1 MITEGGKRMSDV
13 TVKKVKSNSHIV
25 PVAKSNTKMLKF
37 KRFLPL
43 FIMMTPGLVY
53 LLINNY
59 LPMFGLIIA
68 FKDINYAK
76 GIFASD
82 WIGLK
87 NFEYLFSTRDA
98 FVITRNTILYN
109 GGFILI
115 NTVLAIGVAIML
127 NEIKNKFAK
136 SFYQSVILLPFLISM
151 VIVSYLGFA
160 FLSEDV
166 GYLNN
171 TILPFLGLDGVSWYN
186 EAEYWPYILT
196 FISTWKGVGF
206 LCVIYLA
213 AIIGI
218 DQEYYEAA
226 TLDGA
231 NKWQQ
236 IIHITIPTIMPVIIM
251 MTLLAIGR
259 IFYSDFGLFFQV
271 PMNSGALYDTT
282 NVIDT
287 YVYRGLMQL
296 GDIGM
301 SAAAGLY
308 QSIVGF
314 VLVLLSNYIVRK
326 KSKDN
331 ALF

>member
-1 MITEGGKRMSDV
+1 MESGVHNIP
-13 TVKKVKSNSHIV
+13 VKKVNTRLIKS
-25 PVAKSNTKMLKF
+25 
-37 KRFLPL
+37 KRALPL
-43 FIMMTPGLVY
+43 LIMMLPGLIY
-53 LLINNY
+53 LLVNNY

-76 GIFASD
+76 GILASD
-82 WIGLK
+82 WIGFK

-109 GGFILI
+109 GGFILL
-115 NTVLAIGVAIML
+115 NTILAISVAIML
-127 NEIKNKFAK
+127 NEIKNKLAK

-160 FLSEDV
+160 FLSEDA
-166 GYLNN
+166 GYLNK
-171 TILPFLGLDGVSWYN
+171 TILPMLGLDSVSWYS
-186 EAEYWPYILT
+186 EAKYWPYILT
-196 FISTWKGVGF
+196 FTNMWKGVGF

-226 TLDGA
+226 KLDGA

-236 IIHITIPTIMPVIIM
+236 IIHITLPSIMPVIIM

-259 IFYSDFGLFFQV
+259 IFYSDFGLFYQV
-271 PMNSGALYDTT
+271 PMNSGAIYDTT

-314 VLVLLSNYIVRK
+314 VLVLVSNYLVRR
-326 KSKDN
+326 KSKEN

>member
-1 MITEGGKRMSDV
+1 MSEV
-13 TVKKVKSNSHIV
+13 TVKKVEASVHTI
-25 PVAKSNTKMLKF
+25 PAKKVNTRLIKF
-37 KRFLPL
+37 KRALPL
-43 FIMMTPGLVY
+43 LIMMLPGLIY
-53 LLINNY
+53 LLVNNY

-76 GIFASD
+76 GILASD
-82 WIGLK
+82 WIGFK

-109 GGFILI
+109 GGFIIL

-127 NEIKNKFAK
+127 NEIKNELAK
-136 SFYQSVILLPFLISM
+136 NFYQSVILLPFLISM

-166 GYLNN
+166 GYLNK
-171 TILPFLGLDGVSWYN
+171 TILPMLGLDGVSWYS
-186 EAEYWPYILT
+186 EAKYWPYILT
-196 FISTWKGVGF
+196 FINMWKGVGF

-226 TLDGA
+226 KLDGA

-236 IIHITIPTIMPVIIM
+236 IIHITLPSIMPVIIM

-259 IFYSDFGLFFQV
+259 IFYSDFGLFYQV
-271 PMNSGALYDTT
+271 PMNSGAIYDTT

-314 VLVLLSNYIVRK
+314 VLVLVSNYLVRR

>member
-1 MITEGGKRMSDV
+1 
-13 TVKKVKSNSHIV
+13 
-25 PVAKSNTKMLKF
+25 MLKM
-37 KRFLPL
+37 KRYLPL
-43 FIMMTPGLVY
+43 FIMMTPGIIY

-68 FKDINYAK
+68 FKDIDYAK
-76 GIFASD
+76 GILASD
-82 WIGLK
+82 WIGFK

-98 FVITRNTILYN
+98 YVITRNTILYN
-109 GGFILI
+109 GGFIIL

-127 NEIKNKFAK
+127 NEIKNKLAK
-136 SFYQSVILLPFLISM
+136 GFYQSVILLPFLISM

-166 GYLNN
+166 GYLNK
-171 TILPFLGLDGVSWYN
+171 TILPLLGIEGISWYN
-186 EAEYWPYILT
+186 EAKYWPYILT
-196 FISTWKGVGF
+196 FINMWKGVGF

-231 NKWQQ
+231 NKWKQ
-236 IIHITIPTIMPVIIM
+236 IIHITIPSIMPVIVM

-259 IFYSDFGLFFQV
+259 IFYSDFGLFYQV
-271 PMNSGALYDTT
+271 PMNSGTLYDTT

-301 SAAAGLY
+301 SSAAGLY

-314 VLVLLSNYIVRK
+314 VLVLLSNYLVRR

>member
-1 MITEGGKRMSDV
+1 MTEV
-13 TVKKVKSNSHIV
+13 TVKKMKTGVQVI
-25 PVAKSNTKMLKF
+25 PDTKAHARMIKF

-43 FIMMTPGLVY
+43 FIMMVPGLMY

-76 GIFASD
+76 GILGSD
-82 WIGLK
+82 WIGFK

-109 GGFILI
+109 GGFIIL
-115 NTVLAIGVAIML
+115 NTILAIGIAIML
-127 NEIKNKFAK
+127 NEIKNKLMK

-171 TILPFLGLDGVSWYN
+171 TILPLLGLDGVSWYN
-186 EAEYWPYILT
+186 EGKYWPYILT
-196 FISTWKGVGF
+196 LINVWKGIGF

-236 IIHITIPTIMPVIIM
+236 IIHITIPSIMPVIIM

-259 IFYSDFGLFFQV
+259 IFYSDFGLFYQV
-271 PMNSGALYDTT
+271 PMNSGAIYDTT

-287 YVYRGLMQL
+287 YVYRGLIQL

-314 VLVLLSNYIVRK
+314 VLVLLSNYLVRR

>member
-1 MITEGGKRMSDV
+1 MSEV
-13 TVKKVKSNSHIV
+13 TVKKMKAGVHAL
-25 PVAKSNTKMLKF
+25 PVSKANTRMIKF

-43 FIMMTPGLVY
+43 FIMMVPGLIY

-76 GIFASD
+76 GILGSD
-82 WIGLK
+82 WIGFK
-87 NFEYLFSTRDA
+87 NFEYLFRTRDA

-109 GGFILI
+109 GGFIIL
-115 NTVLAIGVAIML
+115 NTILAIGIAIML
-127 NEIKNKFAK
+127 NEIKNKLMK

-166 GYLNN
+166 GYLNK
-171 TILPFLGLDGVSWYN
+171 TILPLLGLDGVSWYN

-196 FISTWKGVGF
+196 FINMWKGVGF

-236 IIHITIPTIMPVIIM
+236 MIHITIPSIMPVIIM

-259 IFYSDFGLFFQV
+259 IFYSDFGLFYQV

-314 VLVLLSNYIVRK
+314 VLVLLSNYLVRR

>member
-1 MITEGGKRMSDV
+1 MREGGNRMSQV
-13 TVKKVKSNSHIV
+13 SVKNLEAGVHSVPAKKV
-25 PVAKSNTKMLKF
+25 NTKMIKF

-43 FIMMTPGLVY
+43 IIMMVPGLVY
-53 LLINNY
+53 LLVNNY

-82 WIGLK
+82 WIGFK
-87 NFEYLFSTRDA
+87 NFEYLFTTRDA

-109 GGFILI
+109 GGFIIL
-115 NTVLAIGVAIML
+115 NTILAIAVAIML
-127 NEIKNKFAK
+127 NEIKNKLAK

-171 TILPFLGLDGVSWYN
+171 TILPLLGLEGVSWYT
-186 EAEYWPYILT
+186 EAKYWPYILT
-196 FISTWKGVGF
+196 FINMWKGVGF

-236 IIHITIPTIMPVIIM
+236 IINITLPSIMPVIIM

-259 IFYSDFGLFFQV
+259 IFYSDFGLFYQV
-271 PMNSGALYDTT
+271 PMNSGPLYDTT

-314 VLVLLSNYIVRK
+314 VLVLLSNYLVRR

>member
-1 MITEGGKRMSDV
+1 MSEV
-13 TVKKVKSNSHIV
+13 TVKKLQSDVQSLAVRKV
-25 PVAKSNTKMLKF
+25 NTRLMKLK
-37 KRFLPL
+37 RALPL
-43 FIMMTPGLVY
+43 FIMMLPGLIY

-68 FKDINYAK
+68 FKDINFAK
-76 GIFASD
+76 GILASD
-82 WIGLK
+82 WIGFK

-109 GGFILI
+109 GGFIIL
-115 NTVLAIGVAIML
+115 NTVLAIAVAIML
-127 NEIKNKFAK
+127 NEIKNKLAK
-136 SFYQSVILLPFLISM
+136 SFYQSVILMPFLISM
-151 VIVSYLGFA
+151 VIVSYLGYA
-160 FLSEDV
+160 FLSEDT
-166 GYLNN
+166 GFLNN
-171 TILPFLGLDGVSWYN
+171 TILPLLGLDDVSWYS
-186 EAEYWPYILT
+186 EAKYWPYILT
-196 FISTWKGVGF
+196 FINMWKGIGF

-218 DQEYYEAA
+218 DQEFYEAA

-236 IIHITIPTIMPVIIM
+236 IIHITIPSIMPVIIM

-259 IFYSDFGLFFQV
+259 IFYSDFGLFYQV
-271 PMNSGALYDTT
+271 PMNSGAIYDTT

-308 QSIVGF
+308 QSVVGF
-314 VLVLLSNYIVRK
+314 ILVLVSNYLVRR

>member
-1 MITEGGKRMSDV
+1 
-13 TVKKVKSNSHIV
+13 
-25 PVAKSNTKMLKF
+25 
-37 KRFLPL
+37 
-43 FIMMTPGLVY
+43 
-53 LLINNY
+53 
-59 LPMFGLIIA
+59 MFGLIIA

-76 GIFASD
+76 GILASD
-82 WIGLK
+82 WIGFK

-98 FVITRNTILYN
+98 FIITRNTILYN
-109 GGFILI
+109 GGFIIL

-127 NEIKNKFAK
+127 NEVKNKLAK

-160 FLSEDV
+160 FLSEDA

-171 TILPFLGLDGVSWYN
+171 TILPMLGLDSVSWYS
-186 EAEYWPYILT
+186 EAKYWPYILT
-196 FISTWKGVGF
+196 FINMWKGIGF

-231 NKWQQ
+231 NKWHQ
-236 IIHITIPTIMPVIIM
+236 IIHITLPSIMPVIIM

-259 IFYSDFGLFFQV
+259 IFYSDFGLFYQV
-271 PMNSGALYDTT
+271 PMNSGAIYDTT

-314 VLVLLSNYIVRK
+314 VLVLLSNYLVRR
-326 KSKDN
+326 KSKEN

>member
-1 MITEGGKRMSDV
+1 MEQQV
-13 TVKKVKSNSHIV
+13 TVKPLEGTQIV
-25 PVAKSNTKMLKF
+25 PQSKLQRKMVKF
-37 KRFLPL
+37 KRFLPI
-43 FIMMTPGLVY
+43 FIMMTPGLIY

-59 LPMFGLIIA
+59 LPMAGLIIA

-76 GIFASD
+76 GILGSD
-82 WIGLK
+82 WIGFK
-87 NFEYLFSTRDA
+87 NFEYLFATRDA
-98 FVITRNTILYN
+98 YIITRNTILYN
-109 GGFILI
+109 GLFIII
-115 NTVLAIGVAIML
+115 NTVLAVAVAIML
-127 NEIKNKFAK
+127 NEIKSKFLK

-151 VIVSYLGFA
+151 VIVSYLVFA
-160 FLSEDV
+160 FLSTDV
-166 GYLNN
+166 GFFNKTL
-171 TILPFLGLDGVSWYN
+171 LPMLGIGEISWYT
-186 EAEYWPYILT
+186 EAGVWPYILT
-196 FISTWKGVGF
+196 FVSTWKGVGF

-213 AIIGI
+213 SIIGI

-236 IIHITIPTIMPVIIM
+236 IKFITVPLIMPVIIM

-271 PMNSGALYDTT
+271 PMNSGAIYDTT

-314 VLVLLSNYIVRK
+314 ALVLFSNWLVRR
-326 KSKDN
+326 KSKEN

>member
-1 MITEGGKRMSDV
+1 MSEV
-13 TVKKVKSNSHIV
+13 TVKELKADVQSIPKRKV
-25 PVAKSNTKMLKF
+25 NTRLINLKRYIPIYILML
-37 KRFLPL
+37 
-43 FIMMTPGLVY
+43 PGLIY

-59 LPMFGLIIA
+59 LPMFGLMIA
-68 FKDINYAK
+68 FKDINFAK
-76 GIFASD
+76 GILGSD
-82 WIGLK
+82 WIGFK

-98 FVITRNTILYN
+98 LIITRNTILYN
-109 GGFILI
+109 GGFIIL
-115 NTVLAIGVAIML
+115 NTIVAIAVAIML
-127 NEIKNKFAK
+127 NEIKNKLAK

-166 GYLNN
+166 GYLNK
-171 TILPFLGLDGVSWYN
+171 TILPMLGLDSVSWYS
-186 EAEYWPYILT
+186 EAKYWPYILT
-196 FISTWKGVGF
+196 FINMWKGVGF

-226 TLDGA
+226 KLDGA
-231 NKWQQ
+231 NKWQK
-236 IIHITIPTIMPVIIM
+236 IIHITIPCISPVIIM

-259 IFYSDFGLFFQV
+259 IFYSDFGLFYQV

-314 VLVLLSNYIVRK
+314 ILVLLSNYLVRR
-326 KSKDN
+326 KSKDH

>member
-1 MITEGGKRMSDV
+1 MSEV
-13 TVKKVKSNSHIV
+13 TVKNVESGVHTIPVKKV
-25 PVAKSNTKMLKF
+25 NTRLIKF
-37 KRFLPL
+37 KRALPL
-43 FIMMTPGLVY
+43 LIMMLPGLVY

-76 GIFASD
+76 GILASD
-82 WIGLK
+82 WIGFK

-109 GGFILI
+109 GGFIIL

-127 NEIKNKFAK
+127 NEVKNKLAK

-160 FLSEDV
+160 FLSEDA

-171 TILPFLGLDGVSWYN
+171 TILPMLGLDSVSWYS
-186 EAEYWPYILT
+186 EAKYWPYILT
-196 FISTWKGVGF
+196 FTNMWKGVGF

-231 NKWQQ
+231 NKWHQ
-236 IIHITIPTIMPVIIM
+236 IIHITLPSIMPVIIM

-259 IFYSDFGLFFQV
+259 IFYSDFGLFYQV
-271 PMNSGALYDTT
+271 PMNSGAIYDTT

-314 VLVLLSNYIVRK
+314 VLVLVSNYLVRR
-326 KSKDN
+326 KSKEN

>member
-1 MITEGGKRMSDV
+1 MSEV
-13 TVKKVKSNSHIV
+13 TVKKVEASVHTI
-25 PVAKSNTKMLKF
+25 PAKKVNTRLIKF
-37 KRFLPL
+37 KRALPL
-43 FIMMTPGLVY
+43 LIMMLPGLIY
-53 LLINNY
+53 LLVNNY

-76 GIFASD
+76 GILASD
-82 WIGLK
+82 WIGFK

-109 GGFILI
+109 GGFIIL

-127 NEIKNKFAK
+127 NEIKNELAK
-136 SFYQSVILLPFLISM
+136 NFYQSVILLPFLISM

-166 GYLNN
+166 GYLNK
-171 TILPFLGLDGVSWYN
+171 TILPMLGLDGVSWYS
-186 EAEYWPYILT
+186 EAKYWPYILT
-196 FISTWKGVGF
+196 FINMWKGIGF

-236 IIHITIPTIMPVIIM
+236 IIHITLPSIMPVIIM

-259 IFYSDFGLFFQV
+259 IFYSDFGLFYQV
-271 PMNSGALYDTT
+271 PMNSGAIYDTT

-314 VLVLLSNYIVRK
+314 VLVLVSNYLVRR

>member
-1 MITEGGKRMSDV
+1 MSQAHV
-13 TVKKVKSNSHIV
+13 KPLETNEYSAPVKKVG
-25 PVAKSNTKMLKF
+25 TKMIKF

-43 FIMMTPGLVY
+43 YILMLPGLIY

-59 LPMFGLIIA
+59 LPMFGLLIA
-68 FKDINYAK
+68 FKDVNYAV
-76 GIFASD
+76 GIFESN
-82 WIGLK
+82 WVGLK

-98 FVITRNTILYN
+98 FIITRNTILYN
-109 GGFILI
+109 GVFIIL
-115 NTVLAIGVAIML
+115 NTVIAIAVAIML
-127 NEIKNKFAK
+127 NEVKNKLLK
-136 SFYQSVILLPFLISM
+136 GFYQSVILLPFLISM

-160 FLSEDV
+160 FLSTDV
-166 GYLNN
+166 GYLNK
-171 TILPFLGLDGVSWYN
+171 TILPLLGLNEVSWYF
-186 EAEYWPYILT
+186 EAKYWPYILT
-196 FISTWKGVGF
+196 FIDIWKGVGF

-218 DQEYYEAA
+218 NPEYYEAA

-231 NKWQQ
+231 SKWQQ
-236 IIHITIPTIMPVIIM
+236 IIHITIPSIMPVIIM

-259 IFYSDFGLFFQV
+259 IFYSDFGLFYQV
-271 PMNSGALYDTT
+271 PMDSGALYDTT

-314 VLVLLSNYIVRK
+314 VLVLLANYLVRRK
-326 KSKDN
+326 NKES

>member
-1 MITEGGKRMSDV
+1 MGEGGIRMSQV
-13 TVKKVKSNSHIV
+13 SVNNLEAGVHSVPAKKV
-25 PVAKSNTKMLKF
+25 NTKMIKF

-43 FIMMTPGLVY
+43 IIMMVPGLVY
-53 LLINNY
+53 LLVNNY

-82 WIGLK
+82 WIGFK
-87 NFEYLFSTRDA
+87 NFEYLFTTRDA

-109 GGFILI
+109 GGFIIL
-115 NTVLAIGVAIML
+115 NTVLAIAVAIML
-127 NEIKNKFAK
+127 NEIKNKLAK

-171 TILPFLGLDGVSWYN
+171 TILPLLGLEGISWYN
-186 EAEYWPYILT
+186 EAKYWPYILT
-196 FISTWKGVGF
+196 FINMWKGVGF

-236 IIHITIPTIMPVIIM
+236 IINITLPSIMPVIIM
-251 MTLLAIGR
+251 MTLLGIGR
-259 IFYSDFGLFFQV
+259 IFYSDFGLFYQV

-314 VLVLLSNYIVRK
+314 VLVLLSNYLVRR

>member
-1 MITEGGKRMSDV
+1 MAEV
-13 TVKKVKSNSHIV
+13 TVKPLETDIRAA
-25 PVAKSNTKMLKF
+25 AKKKIGARRSKLKMVM
-37 KRFLPL
+37 PL
-43 FIMMTPGLVY
+43 FIMMAPGLIY

-59 LPMFGLIIA
+59 LPMFGLAIA

-76 GIFASD
+76 GILGSD
-82 WIGLK
+82 WVGFK
-87 NFEYLFSTRDA
+87 NFEYLFSTKDA

-109 GGFILI
+109 VVFIFL
-115 NTVLAIGVAIML
+115 NTVIAIAVAIML
-127 NEIKNKFAK
+127 NEIKNKLMK
-136 SFYQSVILLPFLISM
+136 SFYQSVVLLPFLISM
-151 VIVSYLGFA
+151 VIVAYLGVA
-160 FLSEDV
+160 FLSVDV
-166 GYLNN
+166 GILNK
-171 TILPFLGLDGVSWYN
+171 TILPLLGLDEISWYS
-186 EAEYWPYILT
+186 EAKHWPFILVL
-196 FISTWKGVGF
+196 INLWKGLGF

-218 DQEYYEAA
+218 DKEYYEAA

-231 NKWQQ
+231 SKLQQ
-236 IIHITIPTIMPVIIM
+236 IKYITIPSIMPVIIM
-251 MTLLAIGR
+251 LTLLSIGK
-259 IFYSDFGLFFQV
+259 IFYSDFGLFYQV

-282 NVIDT
+282 SVIDT

-314 VLVLLSNYIVRK
+314 ILVLLSNYLVRR

>member
-1 MITEGGKRMSDV
+1 MSEV
-13 TVKKVKSNSHIV
+13 SVNNLEAGVHSVPAKKV
-25 PVAKSNTKMLKF
+25 NTKMIKF

-43 FIMMTPGLVY
+43 IIMMVPGLVY
-53 LLINNY
+53 LLVNNY

-82 WIGLK
+82 WIGFK
-87 NFEYLFSTRDA
+87 NFEYLFTTRDA

-109 GGFILI
+109 GGFIIL
-115 NTVLAIGVAIML
+115 NTVLAIAVAIML
-127 NEIKNKFAK
+127 NEIKNKLAK

-171 TILPFLGLDGVSWYN
+171 TILPSLGLEGISWYN
-186 EAEYWPYILT
+186 EAKYWPYILT
-196 FISTWKGVGF
+196 FINMWKGVGF

-236 IIHITIPTIMPVIIM
+236 IINITLPTIMPVIIM
-251 MTLLAIGR
+251 MTLLGIGR
-259 IFYSDFGLFFQV
+259 IFYSDFGLFYQV

-314 VLVLLSNYIVRK
+314 VLVLLSNYLVRR

>member
-1 MITEGGKRMSDV
+1 MSEV
-13 TVKKVKSNSHIV
+13 TVKKLQTDVQSISVKKV
-25 PVAKSNTKMLKF
+25 NTRLMKLK
-37 KRFLPL
+37 RALPL
-43 FIMMTPGLVY
+43 FIMMLPGLIY

-59 LPMFGLIIA
+59 IPMFGLIIA
-68 FKDINYAK
+68 FKDINFAK
-76 GIFASD
+76 GILGSD
-82 WIGLK
+82 WIGFK

-109 GGFILI
+109 GGFIII
-115 NTVLAIGVAIML
+115 NTVLAIAVAIML
-127 NEIKNKFAK
+127 NEIKNKLAK
-136 SFYQSVILLPFLISM
+136 SFYQSVILMPFLISM

-171 TILPFLGLDGVSWYN
+171 TILPLLGLDGFAWYS
-186 EAEYWPYILT
+186 EAKYWPYILT
-196 FISTWKGVGF
+196 FINMWKGIGF

-218 DQEYYEAA
+218 DQEFYEAA

-236 IIHITIPTIMPVIIM
+236 IIHITIPSIMPVIIM

-259 IFYSDFGLFFQV
+259 IFYSDFGLFYQV
-271 PMNSGALYDTT
+271 PMNSGSIYDTT

-314 VLVLLSNYIVRK
+314 VLVLVSNYLVRRK
-326 KSKDN
+326 NKEN

>member
-1 MITEGGKRMSDV
+1 MPEV
-13 TVKKVKSNSHIV
+13 TVKKLEIQAI
-25 PVAKSNTKMLKF
+25 AKKRTNTRMLKF
-37 KRFLPL
+37 KRYLPL
-43 FIMMTPGLVY
+43 FIMMVPGIIY

-59 LPMFGLIIA
+59 LPMFGFIIA

-82 WIGLK
+82 WIGFK

-109 GGFILI
+109 GGFIIL
-115 NTVLAIGVAIML
+115 NTILAIGVAIML
-127 NEIKNKFAK
+127 NEVKNKLAK

-166 GYLNN
+166 GYLNK
-171 TILPFLGLDGVSWYN
+171 TILPMLGLEGISWYN
-186 EAEYWPYILT
+186 ESKYWPYILT
-196 FISTWKGVGF
+196 FINMWKGVGF

-236 IIHITIPTIMPVIIM
+236 IIHITIPSIMPVIVM

-259 IFYSDFGLFFQV
+259 IFYSDFGLFYQV

-314 VLVLLSNYIVRK
+314 VLVLLSNYLVRR